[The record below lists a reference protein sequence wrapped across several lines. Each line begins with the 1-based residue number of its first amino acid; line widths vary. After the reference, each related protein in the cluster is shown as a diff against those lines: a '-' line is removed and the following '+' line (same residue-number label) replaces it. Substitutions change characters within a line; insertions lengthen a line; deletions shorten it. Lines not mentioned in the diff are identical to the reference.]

1 MTTGWKVKSVK
12 TIFDIVII
20 FESFRRRYNY
30 LCREDEA
37 HGPPVEKESKKVRLE
52 HSQGKENG
60 GEDSWDKNCSVD
72 E

>member
-37 HGPPVEKESKKVRLE
+37 HGPPVDKEPKKVRLE

>member
-1 MTTGWKVKSVK
+1 MSS
-12 TIFDIVII
+12 FI

-37 HGPPVEKESKKVRLE
+37 HGPPVEKEPKKVRLE

-60 GEDSWDKNCSVD
+60 GEYSWDKTWQGKIAQVMS
-72 E
+72 